1 MAITDKLSAIADAI
15 RAKTGESGTMKLE
28 QMPAKIAGISTGI
41 TPSGNI
47 NITDTQQTDVTNYA
61 TAQVVDAN
69 LTAENIADGVTVLG
83 IVGTHQGGGGE
94 LPQLHAPTI
103 SIVEDTLTITNPDTN
118 GDFVTAFGGYANGVS
133 VGAIPVSSNP
143 LDLTSLGFPAGD
155 YTLTATC
162 KGTNFA
168 ESEQSNSLAY
178 TNIFY
183 NISSVLVGCTS
194 NNSSVSLRKGK
205 PYTATISAIAGYTLA
220 GATVS
225 ISMGGADVTDTVYHN
240 GSIDIDSL
248 TGDLNISITANALS
262 WTNSL
267 FLDGTSPSRS
277 LYQNTNKQYITYLNG
292 KYIAGYGGYD
302 STLGKSVHYLSYT
315 TDLTNWT
322 EVESPISR
330 IPDVYFGG
338 YYYMF
343 TYSSVD
349 KHLRISVQKSSD
361 LVNWEAYNIDTS
373 IIPTSSDV
381 RAVVILGGKLIWIP
395 SGVSDVIISADGVNI
410 SYSNAPRKVSTN
422 GSFAYM
428 LFNDTFYFKADD
440 DYKGSNELY
449 KTANGSVWET
459 ISLTKTT
466 IPNSDGSLYVLNG
479 EMYVT
484 CKDGNEKI
492 VLKSTDGTIFSIDSD
507 ATATSTRNG
516 VRLCSSGASVINY
529 SIAFKTTFTTSDGKI
544 WKSGELSYFPM
555 DMIFANGHFVA
566 FGREST
572 SYNDRKYYLMRY

>member
-28 QMPAKIAGISTGI
+28 QMPVKISGISTGI

-69 LTAENIADGVTVLG
+69 LTAENIAAGVTVLG

-133 VGAIPVSSNP
+133 VGAIPVSANP

-194 NNSSVSLRKGK
+194 NNSTVSLRKGK
-205 PYTATISAIAGYTLA
+205 PYTATISAIAGYTLV

-225 ISMGGADVTDTVYHN
+225 ISMGGTDVTDTVYHN
-240 GSIDIDSL
+240 GSIDIVGL

-267 FLDGTSPSRS
+267 FIDGTSSS
-277 LYQNTNKQYITYLNG
+277 TTLNKNTNGQYITYLNG

-322 EVESPISR
+322 EVESPIGR

-343 TYSSVD
+343 KYSSVD

-395 SGVSDVIISADGVNI
+395 SGVSNVIISDDGVNI
-410 SYSNAPRKVSTN
+410 SYSNAPRKFSTN
-422 GSFAYM
+422 GSFEYV

-440 DYKGSNELY
+440 DYNGSNELY
-449 KTANGSVWET
+449 KTTDGSAWET

-466 IPNSDGSLYVLNG
+466 KPDRNTFYVLNG
-479 EMYVT
+479 AMYVT
-484 CKDGNEKI
+484 CKDGNERI

-507 ATATSTRNG
+507 ATAPSARNG
-516 VRLCSSGASVINY
+516 LRLCSSGASVINY
-529 SIAFKTTFTTSDGKI
+529 SINFKTTFTTSDGKI
-544 WKSGELSYFPM
+544 WKPGELSYFPM
-555 DMIFANGHFVA
+555 YMIFANGHFVA

>member
-183 NISSVLVGCTS
+183 NVSSVLVGCSS
-194 NNSSVSLRKGK
+194 NNSAATVRKGEQ
-205 PYTATISAIAGYTLA
+205 YTATISALAGYKLL
-220 GATVS
+220 GATVTVT
-225 ISMGGADVTDTVYHN
+225 MGGE
-240 GSIDIDSL
+240 DITSTAYTYSNKQGL
-248 TGDLNISITANALS
+248 ISIASASGEIAISVTAAVDAVPFTVRYDSYSTPLGANLAILSTDLYTSRKYTSNDYRAQILKSANNGASWALGQALS
-262 WTNSL
+262 GML
-267 FLDGTSPSRS
+267 V
-277 LYQNTNKQYITYLNG
+277 G
-292 KYIAGYGGYD
+292 KMP
-302 STLGKSVHYLSYT
+302 KSVFSNGNMMYCGNYT
-315 TDLTNWT
+315 
-322 EVESPISR
+322 
-330 IPDVYFGG
+330 
-338 YYYMF
+338 
-343 TYSSVD
+343 
-349 KHLRISVQKSSD
+349 
-361 LVNWEAYNIDTS
+361 
-373 IIPTSSDV
+373 
-381 RAVVILGGKLIWIP
+381 
-395 SGVSDVIISADGVNI
+395 
-410 SYSNAPRKVSTN
+410 
-422 GSFAYM
+422 
-428 LFNDTFYFKADD
+428 
-440 DYKGSNELY
+440 
-449 KTANGSVWET
+449 
-459 ISLTKTT
+459 
-466 IPNSDGSLYVLNG
+466 
-479 EMYVT
+479 
-484 CKDGNEKI
+484 
-492 VLKSTDGTIFSIDSD
+492 STDGTTWTSGSTFGEPNWTANDVFIRLNTSNFNYYFSKDLNSAGSALPYTKFGIADTYRNSPDYVYIKYVNGLCFFINKSGESEKFHRKIMYSADLSD
-507 ATATSTRNG
+507 NLPGTWTNTGFYENAGYLDN
-516 VRLCSSGASVINY
+516 VSSKVVDLTYDGSSYYGLTN
-529 SIAFKTTFTTSDGKI
+529 DGKI
-544 WKSGELSYFPM
+544 VKCSSLSAADVKIADLDSALTWRKIEYNGENFIAIPTTGKKYAVSSDGVSWTYGELNY
-555 DMIFANGHFVA
+555 DEALNDLKVVAGKFVLLGA
-566 FGREST
+566 TKIYT
-572 SYNDRKYYLMRY
+572 SE

>member
-1 MAITDKLSAIADAI
+1 MAITDKLTAIADAI

-28 QMPAKIAGISTGI
+28 QMPGKIAGISTGI

-194 NNSSVSLRKGK
+194 NNSTVSLRKGSS
-205 PYTATISAIAGYTLA
+205 YTATISAIAGYTLV

-225 ISMGGADVTDTVYHN
+225 ISMGGTDVTDTVYHN
-240 GSIDIDSL
+240 GSIDIASL

-267 FLDGTSPSRS
+267 FIDGTSSGKT
-277 LYQNTNKQYITYLNG
+277 LNKNTNNKYITYLNG
-292 KYIAGYGGYD
+292 KYIAGYGHYD
-302 STLGKSVHYLSYT
+302 SNLGKYVNYLLYT
-315 TDLTNWT
+315 TDFTNWT
-322 EVESPISR
+322 EVESPIQR
-330 IPDVYFGG
+330 IPDVYFDG

-343 TYSSVD
+343 EYTLVD

-361 LVNWEAYNIDTS
+361 LVNWEAHNIDTS
-373 IIPTSSDV
+373 VIPTSSDPK
-381 RAVVILGGKLIWIP
+381 AVVILGGKLIWIP
-395 SGVSDVIISADGVNI
+395 SGVSNVIISADGVNI
-410 SYSNAPRKVSTN
+410 SYSNAPRKFSTN
-422 GSFAYM
+422 GSFAYV
-428 LFNDTFYFKADD
+428 LYNDTFYFKADD

-459 ISLTKTT
+459 VSLTKKT
-466 IPNSDGSLYVLNG
+466 IPNSEGALYVLNG
-479 EMYVT
+479 AMYVT
-484 CKDGNEKI
+484 CKDGNENI

-507 ATATSTRNG
+507 ATAPTSRNG
-516 VRLCSSGASVINY
+516 LRLCSSGASVINY
-529 SIAFKTTFTTSDGKI
+529 SLDFKTTFTTSDGKI
-544 WKSGELSYFPM
+544 WKPGELSYFPM
-555 DMIFANGHFVA
+555 HMIFANGHFVA

>member
-183 NISSVLVGCTS
+183 NVSSVLVGCSS
-194 NNSSVSLRKGK
+194 NNSAATVRRGN
-205 PYTATISAIAGYTLA
+205 PYTATISALAGYKLL
-220 GATVS
+220 GATVT
-225 ISMGGADVTDTVYHN
+225 VTMD
-240 GSIDIDSL
+240 GEDITATAYTYSNKQGL
-248 TGDLNISITANALS
+248 ISIASASGEITISVTAAVDAVQF
-262 WTNSL
+262 T
-267 FLDGTSPSRS
+267 SRS
-277 LYQNTNKQYITYLNG
+277 L
-292 KYIAGYGGYD
+292 
-302 STLGKSVHYLSYT
+302 
-315 TDLTNWT
+315 
-322 EVESPISR
+322 P
-330 IPDVYFGG
+330 
-338 YYYMF
+338 
-343 TYSSVD
+343 
-349 KHLRISVQKSSD
+349 
-361 LVNWEAYNIDTS
+361 
-373 IIPTSSDV
+373 
-381 RAVVILGGKLIWIP
+381 
-395 SGVSDVIISADGVNI
+395 AD
-410 SYSNAPRKVSTN
+410 
-422 GSFAYM
+422 
-428 LFNDTFYFKADD
+428 
-440 DYKGSNELY
+440 
-449 KTANGSVWET
+449 
-459 ISLTKTT
+459 TT
-466 IPNSDGSLYVLNG
+466 IYSGLQPHLLCFNSELWITAMKSNNDGF
-479 EMYVT
+479 
-484 CKDGNEKI
+484 C
-492 VLKSTDGTIFSIDSD
+492 KSTDGGKTWTFIKSD
-507 ATATSTRNG
+507 YLTRLYYRFEMEPIITNG
-516 VRLCSSGASVINY
+516 SSLVGYNL
-529 SIAFKTTFTTSDGKI
+529 K
-544 WKSGELSYFPM
+544 
-555 DMIFANGHFVA
+555 
-566 FGREST
+566 EST
-572 SYNDRKYYLMRY
+572 SDSAYYSTDGNAFTKKSAPNIRYWWASGDLYFYAPSNNGLYVTSDITADGVKTGLRISYMDAKNDIIKYVNGTHFYMKDRLQTGSKETQVFYPSAAFDTNKSASWNVAKIIPTGQSYGRVADLTYADNAYYAVTDTGKIIKVTNFAIGGTKIADLDSTITWSKIEYNGENFIAIPATGKKYAVSSDGVSWTYGELNYDEALNDLKVVDGKFVLLGATKIYTSE